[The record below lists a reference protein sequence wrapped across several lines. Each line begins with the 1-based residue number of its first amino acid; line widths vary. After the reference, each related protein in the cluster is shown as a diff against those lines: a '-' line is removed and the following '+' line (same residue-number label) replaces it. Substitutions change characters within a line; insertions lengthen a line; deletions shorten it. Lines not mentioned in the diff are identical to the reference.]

1 MPNIKYP
8 SNNTNLFEKWFI
20 YQIFNVLV
28 ERSMIEQFKN
38 DWFVSLIFDDF
49 LFAIVK
55 QKDDQLQVQ
64 SSANLQ
70 QQQQHYL
77 TSNVFYDQLY
87 KLIEK
92 IYPNYLSTA
101 NFTRI
106 IEYLK
111 PKKFVSFHIIISR
124 DILF

>member
-70 QQQQHYL
+70 QQQQQHYL

-111 PKKFVSFHIIISR
+111 PKKFVRVF
-124 DILF
+124 IL